1 MIFSLIILL
10 LVLLIFVGRLN
21 SKKIILTLLYN
32 AMILFSAVILMALR
46 VNPLLVSYTA
56 FICISLLTL
65 FYQNGV
71 NLKTVS
77 AFLSLLIVVFLL
89 AFLTWYLCVYAGIC
103 GLNTQTAQ
111 EDEILVLDFHLH
123 INMIQVTY
131 GMTLI
136 GILGS
141 VKDSA
146 IAVATGTCEVYR
158 NRPGITGKELFFSG
172 RKIGKDI
179 LGVTINTLLFA
190 GIGESIL
197 MFQMYF
203 QYHYSFA
210 ELINSKSLIQAI
222 VLILLGGIGVELS
235 IPITAAI
242 FCYFCT
248 DRFSPL
254 RQKVSMFRNRRQHLS

>member
-1 MIFSLIILL
+1 MIFCLIVLL
-10 LVLLIFVGRLN
+10 LVLLIYAGRLQ

-32 AMILFSAVILMALR
+32 AGILFLAVILMALR
-46 VNPLLVSYTA
+46 VNPLPVSYTA
-56 FICISLLTL
+56 FLCISFITL

-77 AFLSLLIVVFLL
+77 AFLSLMMVVTLL
-89 AFLTWYLCVYAGIC
+89 AFLTWYLCTYAGIC
-103 GLNTQTAQ
+103 GLNAQTSQ

-136 GILGS
+136 GLLGS

-146 IAVATGTCEVYR
+146 IAVASGTCEVYR
-158 NRPGITGKELFFSG
+158 NTPGISGKELFHSG
-172 RKIGKDI
+172 RKIGRDI

-190 GIGESIL
+190 GIGESVL

-210 ELINSKSLIQAI
+210 ELINSKSLLQAV
-222 VLILLGGIGVELS
+222 VLILLGGIGVEMS
-235 IPITAAI
+235 IPVTAAI
-242 FCYFCT
+242 FSFFCT
-248 DRFSPL
+248 ERFLPL
-254 RQKVSMFRNRRQHLS
+254 RQKISTLRNRKQN